1 MKILWVITLWLY
13 MPLVGDDGW
22 KEFAKTRFNE
32 TFYKKYN
39 EYFLKP
45 TFAKSTQAM
54 AGKEFTL
61 KGHYLALDY
70 ADKKNIILSKYPM
83 AQCFFCGAAGP
94 ESIVEV
100 TLTEKP
106 PRLKPD
112 QVITITGIL
121 KLNDSDVEHMNF
133 LLVNAEIVVK

>member
-1 MKILWVITLWLY
+1 MRMLWVITLWFY
-13 MPLVGDDGW
+13 IPPVGDDGW
-22 KEFAKTRFNE
+22 KEFAKTRYTE
-32 TFYKKYN
+32 TFYKQYN

-45 TFAKSTQAM
+45 TFAKSTLAL
-54 AGKEFTL
+54 AGKEFSL

-70 ADKKNIILSKYPM
+70 ADKKNMILSKYPM
-83 AQCFFCGAAGP
+83 AQCFFCGIAGP
-94 ESIVEV
+94 ESVVEV
-100 TLTEKP
+100 TLKEKP

-133 LLVNAEIVVK
+133 LLVDVKVTLN